1 MKRRR
6 DQLSANTR
14 ARLLAAA
21 TDEFAAQ
28 GLRGARIQGIVRRA
42 ALNERM
48 IYHHFGS
55 KDGLYRAV
63 LAEQWSGMERAWR
76 AVLEQAAALPPR
88 ACIEAAYRGFFQI
101 LVGNSR
107 QFVPL
112 FLHEAMTGWG
122 HTPKA
127 TLAQL
132 PEVLRAAYRR
142 GQRDGVFRRDCAF
155 EVLHLSV
162 MGVIAGLTLLGPRF
176 EDVRESWRDPDRTRA
191 AIDTSISLL
200 LDGAIRRAAQP
211 RSRTVRTSPARRKA
225 FHVAS

>member
-1 MKRRR
+1 MPR
-6 DQLSANTR
+6 QPSPISANTR
-14 ARLLAAA
+14 ARLLEAAA
-21 TDEFAAQ
+21 DEFAAQ

-42 ALNERM
+42 GINERM

-63 LAEQWSGMERAWR
+63 LAEQWLAMGRAWHS
-76 AVLEQAAALPPR
+76 VVEQAAALPPR
-88 ACIEAAYRGFFQI
+88 ACIEAAYRGFFQL
-101 LVGNSR
+101 LVGQSR

-112 FLHEAMTGWG
+112 LLHEAMNGWA

-127 TLAQL
+127 TLSQL
-132 PEVLRAAYRR
+132 PGPLRAAYQR

-155 EVLHLSV
+155 EVFHLSV

-176 EDVRESWRDPDRTRA
+176 EDVRQSWRDPDRTRA

-200 LDGAIRRAAQP
+200 LDGAIRRATSP
-211 RSRTVRTSPARRKA
+211 RSRSVRAAPDRRKA
-225 FHVAS
+225 SHVAS